1 MWYTPRGLWGGGCPG
16 GREQE
21 RVMMEVRRHWPREA
35 WAWGKNG
42 QERRMQMG
50 KKARGGE
57 PCPEERWWEGVTLRA
72 LDSCGRASGE
82 ASS

>member
-1 MWYTPRGLWGGGCPG
+1 MWYTWGGGHPG

-21 RVMMEVRRHWPREA
+21 RVMMEVRRPWPREQ
-35 WAWGKNG
+35 WALGKNG
-42 QERRMQMG
+42 QERRMQIG
-50 KKARGGE
+50 RKVRGGDLR
-57 PCPEERWWEGVTLRA
+57 PEERWWEGVTLRA

>member
-1 MWYTPRGLWGGGCPG
+1 MVHAAGVVWGRMPWRKRAGG
-16 GREQE
+16 
-21 RVMMEVRRHWPREA
+21 VMMEVRRHWPREA
-35 WAWGKNG
+35 WAWGKNR

-57 PCPEERWWEGVTLRA
+57 PFPEERWWEGVTLRA

>member
-1 MWYTPRGLWGGGCPG
+1 MVRAG
-16 GREQE
+16 GRIPWRNRAG
-21 RVMMEVRRHWPREA
+21 RVMMEVRRPWPREE

-42 QERRMQMG
+42 QERRMQIS
-50 KKARGGE
+50 KKVRGRE
-57 PCPEERWWEGVTLRA
+57 LRPEERWWEGVTLRA